1 MRVAVKSLCEF
12 AARRGDLDHRYT
24 PSPTAR
30 EGIAGHGRVRKGRGP
45 GYQSEYPLT
54 GTCEG
59 LQLVGRADGYDA
71 SEGYIEEIKTHRGAL
86 ERLPE
91 AQRALHWA
99 QLKVYG
105 ALLCAARSL
114 NAIELRLTYFDL
126 DRERETTLTE
136 QASAEQLRQT
146 LRSLCRIYAAWAVRE
161 QAHRERRDRALAGL
175 RFPFDDF
182 RPGQRRL
189 AEQAYRSVCTGQ
201 RLMLQAP
208 TGIGKT
214 LGTLFPA
221 LMAMARRPLDRLF
234 YLTPRNTGRQ
244 LAVEGVLRIGRR
256 QAGPL
261 PLRVLVLASRDQTCE
276 HPQLACHGES
286 CPLARGFFDK
296 LVAARET
303 AVAENAILDEARL
316 RVIALAHEICPY
328 YLAQEMARWCD
339 LVIGDVNRYFDQQ
352 AILHAL
358 TRQNS
363 WRVGLLLDEA
373 HNLVDRARG
382 MYSATLQQQRLLALK
397 RHAHPVL
404 KRPFNRLA
412 RAWRDTLAK
421 QDLNRIDAASREGER
436 HLAELPAE
444 LLNAA
449 HGAVAAITD
458 FLSEHPADAEL
469 QQLLFELLGF
479 LRLSELFADHSL
491 CSLSLPRRGRGCLR
505 ISNMIPADFLAPR
518 FHSADSCLLFSAT
531 LRPAVYHQQLLGL
544 PDSLRWLEVDS
555 PFQQRQLEVRLE
567 TGISTRLQHRQT
579 SIEPIVQLIAGQF
592 QRKPG
597 NYLAYF
603 SSFAYLGAI
612 HERFQAAFPDIPSW
626 RQQPGM
632 SDQARSDF
640 IERFSEEGAGV
651 GFAVLGGA
659 FAEGIDLP
667 GRRLIGVFIATL
679 GLPPFDPWHRELS
692 ERLQQRYGKGYDY
705 TYLYPGLQKVSQAAG
720 RVIRSASDTGVVVL
734 IDDRYADPRVQQL
747 LPGWWALPA
756 PDRAPNP

>member
-30 EGIAGHGRVRKGRGP
+30 EGIEGHGRVQKGRGP
-45 GYQSEYPLT
+45 GYQAEYPLS

-59 LQLVGRADGYDA
+59 LELVGRADGYDA
-71 SEGYIEEIKTHRGAL
+71 TTGYIEEIKTHRGSL

-91 AQRALHWA
+91 AQQALHWA

-114 NAIELRLTYFDL
+114 DSIELRLTYFDL
-126 DRERETTLTE
+126 DRERQTTLTE
-136 QASAEQLRQT
+136 RASAEALWQALQ
-146 LRSLCRIYAAWAVRE
+146 SLCRVYAAWAVRE

-182 RPGQRRL
+182 RPGQRQL
-189 AEQAYRSVCTGQ
+189 AEQAYRSICTGQ
-201 RLMLQAP
+201 SVMLQAP

-234 YLTPRNTGRQ
+234 YLTPRNTGRR
-244 LAVEGVLRIGRR
+244 LAVAGVERIR
-256 QAGPL
+256 QRQDRPL
-261 PLRVLVLASRDQTCE
+261 PLRVLVLASREQSCE

-296 LVAARET
+296 LVAARDA
-303 AVAENAILDEARL
+303 AVADTGILDEARL
-316 RVIALAHEICPY
+316 RAIALDYELCPY

-339 LVIGDVNRYFDQQ
+339 LVIADVNRYFDQQ

-358 TRQNS
+358 TKQNG
-363 WRVGLLLDEA
+363 WRVGLLVDEA

-382 MYSATLQQQRLLALK
+382 MYSTELQQQRLLALK
-397 RHAHPVL
+397 RKAHPAL
-404 KRPFNRLA
+404 KRPFTRLA
-412 RAWRDTLAK
+412 RAWSDTLAK
-421 QDLNRIDAASREGER
+421 QGLSRIDKARGDRQQQLEA
-436 HLAELPAE
+436 LPAG
-444 LLNAA
+444 LLGAA
-449 HGAVAAITD
+449 HGAVAAISD
-458 FLSEHPADAEL
+458 FLSEHPADADL

-479 LRLSELFADHSL
+479 LRLSELFDDHSL
-491 CSLSLPRRGRGCLR
+491 CSLSLPRRGRGCLA
-505 ISNMIPADFLAPR
+505 ISNLIPADFLAPR
-518 FHSADSCLLFSAT
+518 FDSADSSLLFSAT
-531 LRPAVYHQQLLGL
+531 LRPADYHQQLLGL
-544 PDSLRWLEVDS
+544 PDTVRWLDVDS
-555 PFQQRQLEVRLE
+555 PFHQQQLQVRLE
-567 TGISTRLQHRQT
+567 TGISTRLQHRQD
-579 SIEPIVQLIAGQF
+579 SVEPIVQLIAAQF

-603 SSFAYLGAI
+603 SSFAYLEAI
-612 HERFQAAFPDIPSW
+612 HERFQTAFPHIPGW

-632 SDQARSDF
+632 SDQARNDF
-640 IERFSEEGAGV
+640 IHQFREAGQGV

-667 GRRLIGVFIATL
+667 GSRLIGVFIATL
-679 GLPPFDPWHRELS
+679 GLPPFDPWHRVLS
-692 ERLQQRYGKGYDY
+692 DRLQQRYGKGYDY

-720 RVIRSASDTGVVVL
+720 RVIRGPDDTGVVVL

-747 LPGWWALPA
+747 LPDWWGLPQ
-756 PDRAPNP
+756 PSDSRT